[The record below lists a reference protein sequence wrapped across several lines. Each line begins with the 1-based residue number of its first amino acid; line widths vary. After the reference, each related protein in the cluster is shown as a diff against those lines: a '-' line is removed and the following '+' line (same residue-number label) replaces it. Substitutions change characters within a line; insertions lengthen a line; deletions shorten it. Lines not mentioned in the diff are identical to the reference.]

1 MRGIIRRWDYAGRSE
16 EVSAGS
22 RWYPT
27 SLWLETIT
35 FQLIFVRH
43 RPQLTTQSHPTPLT
57 GNYDCDDGSWELTD
71 SLTREVEFNIL
82 SDPTKEGPT
91 T

>member
-1 MRGIIRRWDYAGRSE
+1 MLEAGQVRGIIRRWDYAGRSE

-27 SLWLETIT
+27 SL
-35 FQLIFVRH
+35 QLIFVRP